1 MRNKDSEVMS
11 KIIEYIDDVYITAN
25 RTPTMQ
31 EIADI
36 VGMTKGTISKY
47 IKEMTEKGMVENNG
61 GWYGIRT
68 KKINKILGELC
79 RVPIVG
85 EIACGTP
92 MLAEENIESYLTVSS
107 SFLGQGK
114 FFALKAHGNSMIN
127 ANIKDGD
134 FVIVRKQNTAEE
146 GEIIVA
152 LIDDSA
158 TLKRFFID
166 EKKRKIRL
174 HPEND
179 EMQDMYFDKVEIQ
192 GVVKKIVKDCI

>member
-11 KIIEYIDDVYITAN
+11 KIIEYIDDVYISAN

-68 KKINKILGELC
+68 KKISKILDELC

-92 MLAEENIESYLTVSS
+92 MLAEENIESYLTISS
-107 SFLGQGK
+107 SFLGQGTY
-114 FFALKAHGNSMIN
+114 FALKAHGNSMIN

-158 TLKRFFID
+158 TLKRFFKD